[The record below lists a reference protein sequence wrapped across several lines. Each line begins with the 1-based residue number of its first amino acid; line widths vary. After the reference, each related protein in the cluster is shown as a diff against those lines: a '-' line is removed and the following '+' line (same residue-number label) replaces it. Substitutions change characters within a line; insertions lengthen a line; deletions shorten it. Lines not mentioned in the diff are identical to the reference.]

1 MFQHVRLLLREKGL
15 LMKHLN
21 PLCNPWSEINF
32 HALGCLEE
40 IVINKSNNY
49 CLSDEFTYLIKDI
62 IFKIL
67 SLLPYHNDD
76 KFYYSKV
83 CNLVSM
89 KFKNILHHI
98 CIYTS
103 FRLHVYRS

>member
-1 MFQHVRLLLREKGL
+1 
-15 LMKHLN
+15 MKHLN

-40 IVINKSNNY
+40 IVNKSSY
-49 CLSDEFTYLIKDI
+49 CLSNEFIYLIKDV

-76 KFYYSKV
+76 KLYYSKV
-83 CNLVSM
+83 CNLV
-89 KFKNILHHI
+89 F
-98 CIYTS
+98 
-103 FRLHVYRS
+103 V

>member
-1 MFQHVRLLLREKGL
+1 MFQHLHLLLRDKGL

-32 HALGCLEE
+32 HALGCLQE
-40 IVINKSNNY
+40 IVINKSSS

-76 KFYYSKV
+76 KLYYSKV
-83 CNLVSM
+83 CNLFSM
-89 KFKNILHHI
+89 QFKKYV
-98 CIYTS
+98 YTLS
-103 FRLHVYRS
+103 SYLFYRS